1 MIDKKENNKFF
12 KAARILK
19 IKEIIT
25 ENKQVNIK
33 TLSSTLG
40 VSNVT
45 IHSDLKLLEQDGFL
59 YCTHGGAVLRESTAA
74 PAKDSA
80 VSEAI
85 SKLGSGRIMEIA
97 AVASDYIADDS
108 WIFLGSGSTCCALAE
123 ALSQRKIN
131 IVTNNLK
138 AATLL
143 SASPTVNV
151 LLTGGNLFKN
161 NAPFLY
167 GDLFFNSLSNILF
180 DKSFVG
186 VSGIDKDF
194 GFSVSNAVE
203 CSIFSKI
210 KQISKETIV
219 IADSSKFGKTSF
231 MGIGSLN
238 NADTIITDSNI
249 PEDYRSYFNA
259 NNLKLLTSS

>member
-1 MIDKKENNKFF
+1 MMSVKNGENGKFF

-19 IKEIIT
+19 IKEIIA
-25 ENKQVNIK
+25 ENKQVNIR
-33 TLSSTLG
+33 TLSSLLS

-59 YCTHGGAVLRESTAA
+59 YCTHGGAVLREAAAVPIKDTANMEGA
-74 PAKDSA
+74 S
-80 VSEAI
+80 
-85 SKLGSGRIMEIA
+85 SKSFPDKITEIA
-97 AVASDYIADDS
+97 TIASDYIPDDS
-108 WIFLGSGSTCCALAE
+108 WIFLGSGSTCCTLAE
-123 ALSQRKIN
+123 VLSQRKMN

-143 SASPTVNV
+143 SKSSTVNV

-167 GDLFFNSLSNILF
+167 GDLFFNSLGNILF
-180 DKSFVG
+180 DKAFVG

-203 CSIFSKI
+203 CSIFTKI
-210 KQISKETIV
+210 KQISKETII

-231 MGIGSLN
+231 MGIGSIN
-238 NADTIITDSNI
+238 NADTVITDKNI
-249 PEDYRSYFNA
+249 SEDYRSF
-259 NNLKLLTSS
+259 LKLMA